1 MIDKNKFL
9 KLIEQKILWL
19 SCWMIHNA
27 NHIRSNDD
35 GLKVGGHQASSA
47 SIVSIMTALYFDILR
62 PEDRVAVKPHASP
75 VFHAIQYLSG
85 LQTKENIQNFRGFGG
100 AQSYPSRTKDVDD
113 VDISTGSVGLGVA
126 MTSFIS
132 LTQDYIENKAFGKNL
147 TKGRMIALVGD
158 AELDEGNIYE
168 CLQEGW
174 KHDLR
179 NVWWII
185 DYNRQS
191 LDGVVH
197 EGLSERLSSVFEAFG
212 WNLVV
217 LKYGKLQKEAFSEPG
232 GEQLKKWIDDCP
244 NQLYSALI
252 YEGGATFKQRVLDDI
267 GDQNI
272 VSQLINKRT
281 DEEFLDL
288 MANLGGHCVYT
299 LCDAFKN
306 IKDDKPTAFIA
317 YTIKGWGTPL
327 AGHKDN
333 HAGLMTKVQMETF
346 KSKLG
351 VIDGNE
357 WNTFLDDKS
366 NQELDKYIKSLPFQ
380 RAGHRKYKS
389 KKIEVDSNISI
400 KDTSISTQNAFGKI
414 LDQYAK
420 NNTEFSNRIITTS
433 PDVSV
438 STNLGPWINR
448 KGLFSRV
455 ESSDTFRDR
464 KIPSAQKWIFS
475 KEGQHLELGIAEMNL
490 FLMLG
495 AAGLSHELFGERLFP
510 VGTVYD
516 PFIARGL
523 DAMNYA
529 CYQDARFMLAGTP
542 SGISLAPEGGAHQ
555 SIGTPLI
562 GLSQPGLLS
571 FEPAFADELSIIM
584 SYGFDYLQM
593 ENGGSVYLRL
603 STRSIEQPHRHIDES
618 LKTNILK
625 GGYWLKKPGPNP
637 QLVIVYQG
645 VIANEVIEAAS
656 ILGERFKDI
665 GVLSI
670 TSSDNLFHDW
680 KNKSS
685 NLHTHKEQSHIE
697 VLLDY
702 ISKDTKLIT
711 VIDGHPMTL
720 SWIGSVYGHKTITLG
735 VDRFG
740 QTGNIKELFSE
751 FGIDSSSISNLGFK
765 MN

>member
-1 MIDKNKFL
+1 MIDTNKIL
-9 KLIEQKILWL
+9 KQIENKILWL

-27 NHIRSNDD
+27 NHLRENHD
-35 GLKVGGHQASSA
+35 GIKVGGHQASSA
-47 SIVSIMTALYFDILR
+47 SIVSIMTALYFNVLR

-85 LQTKENIQNFRGFGG
+85 MQTKENIQNFRGFGG

-126 MTSFIS
+126 MTSFVS
-132 LTQDYIENKAFGKNL
+132 LIQDYILKKQFGKKIP
-147 TKGRMIALVGD
+147 KGRMVALVGD
-158 AELDEGNIYE
+158 AELDEGNVYE

-212 WNLVV
+212 WNLIV
-217 LKYGKLQKEAFSEPG
+217 LKYGRLQKDAFKEPG
-232 GEQLKKWIDDCP
+232 GNLLKKWIDDCP

-252 YEGGATFKQRVLDDI
+252 YEGGAAFKKRVLDDI
-267 GDQNI
+267 GDQDI
-272 VSQLINKRT
+272 VSKLINKRS
-281 DEEFLDL
+281 DNEFLEL
-288 MANLGGHCVYT
+288 MANLGGHCVPT
-299 LCDAFKN
+299 LCDAFN
-306 IKDDKPTAFIA
+306 GINDDKPTAFIA

-333 HAGLMTKVQMETF
+333 HAGLMTKIQMDSF
-346 KSKLG
+346 KSKFG
-351 VIDGNE
+351 ITEGNE
-357 WNTFLDDKS
+357 WNSFLDAKEDL
-366 NQELDKYIKSLPFQ
+366 ELNEFIKNSPFQ
-380 RAGHRKYKS
+380 KARHRKYNS
-389 KKIEVDSNISI
+389 KKIPVDDII
-400 KDTSISTQNAFGKI
+400 LITETKISTQNAFGKI

-420 NNTEFSNRIITTS
+420 NNTEFGNRIITTS

-438 STNLGPWINR
+438 STNLGPWINK
-448 KGLFSRV
+448 KGLFSRTD
-455 ESSDTFRDR
+455 SSDTFRDR

-475 KEGQHLELGIAEMNL
+475 SQGQHIELGIAEMNL

-510 VGTVYD
+510 IGTVYD

-529 CYQDARFMLAGTP
+529 CYQDARFMIVGTP
-542 SGISLAPEGGAHQ
+542 SGVSLAPEGGAHQ

-562 GLSQPGLLS
+562 GISQPGLLS
-571 FEPAFADELSIIM
+571 YEPAFADELSIIM
-584 SYGFDYLQM
+584 NYGFNYLQD

-603 STRSIEQPHRHIDES
+603 TTRPIEQPLREINHE
-618 LKTNILK
+618 LKHNVVK
-625 GGYWLKKPGPNP
+625 GGYWLRKPGPNP
-637 QLVIVYQG
+637 EIIIIYQG
-645 VIANEVIEAAS
+645 VVASEAVEATAL
-656 ILGERFKDI
+656 LGERFKDI
-665 GVLSI
+665 GVLGI

-680 KNKSS
+680 KNKYLT
-685 NLHTHKEQSHIE
+685 NEKNNKNSHIE
-697 VLLDY
+697 DLLK
-702 ISKDTKLIT
+702 IIPKDTKIVT

-720 SWIGSVYGHKTITLG
+720 SWVGSVFGHKIIPLG
-735 VDRFG
+735 VDKFG
-740 QTGNIKELFSE
+740 QTGSLNQLFSE
-751 FGIDSSSISNLGFK
+751 FAIDSESICNLGF
-765 MN
+765 NAN

>member
-1 MIDKNKFL
+1 MEKYKFL
-9 KLIEQKILWL
+9 KQVEKRILWL

-27 NHIRSNDD
+27 NHIRENSD

-47 SIVSIMTALYFDILR
+47 SIVSIMTALYFNILK

-85 LQTKENIQNFRGFGG
+85 LQTIDKIKNFRGFGG
-100 AQSYPSRTKDVDD
+100 AQSYPSRTKDIDD

-126 MTSFIS
+126 MTSFVS
-132 LTQDYIENKAFGKNL
+132 LIQDYILSKQYKKNIS
-147 TKGRMIALVGD
+147 KGRMIALVGD
-158 AELDEGNIYE
+158 AELDEGNVYE

-212 WNLVV
+212 WNLIVI
-217 LKYGKLQKEAFSEPG
+217 KYGKFQQDAFKEPG
-232 GEQLKKWIDDCP
+232 GEELKKWIDECP

-252 YEGGATFKQRVLDDI
+252 YEGGAAFKERLLDDI
-267 GDQNI
+267 GDQNK
-272 VSQLINKRT
+272 VSALINKRS
-281 DEEFLDL
+281 DDDILDL
-288 MANLGGHCVYT
+288 MGNLGGHCVPT
-299 LCDAFKN
+299 LCKVFES

-333 HAGLMTKVQMETF
+333 HAGLMTKSQMEVF

-351 VIDGNE
+351 IIDGSE
-357 WNTFLDDKS
+357 WNSFADEKEGLDIDSHLK
-366 NQELDKYIKSLPFQ
+366 NLPFQ
-380 RAGHRKYKS
+380 KAKHRRFKS
-389 KKIEVDSNISI
+389 EKINLDDIVAI
-400 KDTSISTQNAFGKI
+400 KETKISTQNAFGKI

-420 NNTEFSNRIITTS
+420 NNSEFSDRIITTS

-438 STNLGPWINR
+438 STNLGPWVNR
-448 KGLFSRV
+448 KGLFSRNDG
-455 ESSDTFRDR
+455 SDTFRDR

-475 KEGQHLELGIAEMNL
+475 PKGQHVELGIAEMNL
-490 FLMLG
+490 FLLLG

-516 PFIARGL
+516 PFISRGL

-529 CYQDARFMLAGTP
+529 CYQDARFMIIGTP
-542 SGISLAPEGGAHQ
+542 SGVSLAPEGGAHQ

-562 GLSQPGLLS
+562 GISQPGLLS
-571 FEPAFADELSIIM
+571 YEPAFADELALIM
-584 SYGFDYLQM
+584 NYGFGYMQSDD
-593 ENGGSVYLRL
+593 GGSIYLRL
-603 STRSIEQPHRHIDES
+603 STRAIDQPLR
-618 LKTNILK
+618 NINNDLQNDILS

-637 QLVIVYQG
+637 ELILVYQG
-645 VIANEVIEAAS
+645 VTAHEVIEATGF
-656 ILGERFKDI
+656 LGDKFKDI
-665 GVLSI
+665 GVLGI
-670 TSSDNLFHDW
+670 TSSDCLFHDW
-680 KNKSS
+680 KEKNLSYGNSS
-685 NLHTHKEQSHIE
+685 ENSHIE
-697 VLLDY
+697 
-702 ISKDTKLIT
+702 KLFINVPKSTIIIT

-720 SWIGSVYGHKTITLG
+720 AWLGSVFGHKTIPLG

-740 QTGNIKELFSE
+740 QTGNIKELFAE
-751 FGIDSSSISNLGFK
+751 FMIDSESICKLGFSSH
-765 MN
+765 

>member
-1 MIDKNKFL
+1 MTDKIKLL

-27 NHIRSNDD
+27 NHIRLNDD

-100 AQSYPSRTKDVDD
+100 AQSYPSRTKDIDD

-132 LTQDYIENKAFGKNL
+132 LTQDYIANKAFGKEL

-197 EGLSERLSSVFEAFG
+197 EGLSERLGSVFEAFG

-217 LKYGKLQKEAFSEPG
+217 LKYGKLQKEAFGEPG
-232 GEQLKKWIDDCP
+232 GDQLKKWIDDCP

-272 VSQLINKRT
+272 ISTLINKRT

-288 MANLGGHCVYT
+288 MANLGGHCVHT
-299 LCDAFKN
+299 LCNAFKN

-333 HAGLMTKVQMETF
+333 HAGLMTKAQMESF

-351 VIDGNE
+351 ILDGSE
-357 WNTFLDDKS
+357 WNRFPDEETNHQLD
-366 NQELDKYIKSLPFQ
+366 EYIKNLPFQ
-380 RAGHRKYKS
+380 KAGHRKFKS

-448 KGLFSRV
+448 KGLFSRI

-464 KIPSAQKWIFS
+464 KIPSVQKWIFS
-475 KEGQHLELGIAEMNL
+475 REGQHIELGIAEMNL

-510 VGTVYD
+510 IGTVYD

-562 GLSQPGLLS
+562 GISQPGLLS
-571 FEPAFADELSIIM
+571 FEPAFADELSVIM
-584 SYGFDYLQM
+584 NYGFEYLQM

-603 STRSIEQPHRHIDES
+603 STRSIDQPHREVDEK
-618 LKTNILK
+618 LKSNILK
-625 GGYWLKKPGPNP
+625 GAYWLKNPGPNP
-637 QLVIVYQG
+637 QLIIVYQG
-645 VIANEVIEAAS
+645 VIANEVIEATAM
-656 ILGERFKDI
+656 LGEKFKDI

-670 TSSDNLFHDW
+670 TSSDNLFHEW
-680 KNKSS
+680 KANTS
-685 NLHTHKEQSHIE
+685 NLTSKKELSHIE
-697 VLLDY
+697 SLLEL
-702 ISKDTKLIT
+702 IPKDTKLIT
-711 VIDGHPMTL
+711 VLDGHPMTL
-720 SWIGSVYGHKTITLG
+720 SWLGSVFGHKTITLG

-740 QTGNIKELFSE
+740 QTGSIKDLFSE
-751 FGIDSSSISNLGFK
+751 FAIDSSSISNIGFK

>member
-1 MIDKNKFL
+1 
-9 KLIEQKILWL
+9 
-19 SCWMIHNA
+19 
-27 NHIRSNDD
+27 
-35 GLKVGGHQASSA
+35 
-47 SIVSIMTALYFDILR
+47 
-62 PEDRVAVKPHASP
+62 
-75 VFHAIQYLSG
+75 
-85 LQTKENIQNFRGFGG
+85 
-100 AQSYPSRTKDVDD
+100 
-113 VDISTGSVGLGVA
+113 
-126 MTSFIS
+126 
-132 LTQDYIENKAFGKNL
+132 
-147 TKGRMIALVGD
+147 MIALVGD

-212 WNLVV
+212 WNLIV
-217 LKYGKLQKEAFSEPG
+217 LKYGKLQEEAFNEPG
-232 GEQLKKWIDDCP
+232 GEELKKWIDDCP

-252 YEGGATFKQRVLDDI
+252 YEGGANFKTRVLDDI
-267 GDQNI
+267 GDQSN
-272 VSQLINKRT
+272 VSKLINKRS
-281 DEEFLDL
+281 DEEFLEL
-288 MANLGGHCVYT
+288 MANLGGHCIHT

-333 HAGLMTKVQMETF
+333 HAGLMTKAQMETF
-346 KSKLG
+346 KAKLG
-351 VIDGNE
+351 ILNGNE
-357 WNTFLDDKS
+357 WNSFSDEKETI
-366 NQELDKYIKSLPFQ
+366 ELDQYIKNLPFQ
-380 RAGHRKYKS
+380 KAGHRRFKS

-400 KDTSISTQNAFGKI
+400 TETSISTQNAFGKI

-420 NNTEFSNRIITTS
+420 NNTEFSKRIITTS

-475 KEGQHLELGIAEMNL
+475 REGQHVELGIAEMNL

-523 DAMNYA
+523 DGMNYA

-562 GLSQPGLLS
+562 GISQPGLLS

-584 SYGFDYLQM
+584 NYGFDYIQM

-603 STRSIEQPHRHIDES
+603 STRSIEQPHRQIDKS
-618 LKTNILK
+618 LKENIIK
-625 GGYWLKKPGPNP
+625 GGYWLKKPGANP
-637 QLVIVYQG
+637 HIIIVYQG
-645 VIANEVIEAAS
+645 VIANEVVEAAS
-656 ILGERFKDI
+656 MLGERFKDI
-665 GVLSI
+665 GILSV
-670 TSSDNLFHDW
+670 TSSDNLFHEW
-680 KNKSS
+680 KNTSS
-685 NLHTHKEQSHIE
+685 SISSQKAHSHIE
-697 VLLDY
+697 TLL
-702 ISKDTKLIT
+702 SSVPKDTKLIT

-740 QTGNIKELFSE
+740 QTGNVKELLTE
-751 FGIDSSSISNLGFK
+751 FAIDSGNISNLGFK
-765 MN
+765 FA

>member
-1 MIDKNKFL
+1 MMNKNKTL

-19 SCWMIHNA
+19 ACWMIHNA
-27 NHIRSNDD
+27 NHLRYNDD

-85 LQTKENIQNFRGFGG
+85 LQTKENIENFRGFGG
-100 AQSYPSRTKDVDD
+100 AQSYPSRTKDIDD

-132 LTQDYIENKAFGKNL
+132 LTQDYIANKTFGKDL
-147 TKGRMIALVGD
+147 PKGRMIALVGD

-212 WNLVV
+212 WNLIV
-217 LKYGKLQKEAFSEPG
+217 LKYGKLQEEAFNEPG
-232 GEQLKKWIDDCP
+232 GDELKRWIDECP

-252 YEGGATFKQRVLDDI
+252 YEGGANFKTRVLDDI
-267 GDQNI
+267 GDQSS
-272 VSQLINKRT
+272 VSKLINKRS
-281 DEEFLDL
+281 DEEFLEL
-288 MANLGGHCVYT
+288 MANLGGHCVHT

-333 HAGLMTKVQMETF
+333 HAGLMTKAQMETF
-346 KSKLG
+346 KAKLG
-351 VIDGNE
+351 ILDGNE
-357 WNTFLDDKS
+357 WNSFSDQEETI
-366 NQELDKYIKSLPFQ
+366 ELDQYIKNLPFQ
-380 RAGHRKYKS
+380 KAGHRRFKS
-389 KKIEVDSNISI
+389 KKIEVDNDILI
-400 KDTSISTQNAFGKI
+400 TDTSISTQNAFGKI

-420 NNTEFSNRIITTS
+420 NNTEFSKRIITTS

-475 KEGQHLELGIAEMNL
+475 KEGQHIELGIAEMNL

-516 PFIARGL
+516 PFVARGL

-562 GLSQPGLLS
+562 GISQPGLLS

-584 SYGFDYLQM
+584 NYGFDYLQM

-603 STRSIEQPHRHIDES
+603 STRSIEQPHRQIDES
-618 LKTNILK
+618 LKENILK
-625 GGYWLKKPGPNP
+625 GGYWLKKPGANP
-637 QLVIVYQG
+637 HIIIIYQG

-656 ILGERFKDI
+656 MLGERFKDI
-665 GVLSI
+665 GILSV

-680 KNKSS
+680 KNTSS
-685 NLHTHKEQSHIE
+685 NFSSQKAQSHIE
-697 VLLDY
+697 TLLSS
-702 ISKDTKLIT
+702 IPKDTKLIT

-720 SWIGSVYGHKTITLG
+720 SWVGSVYGHKTITLG

-740 QTGNIKELFSE
+740 QTGNIKDLFSE
-751 FGIDSSSISNLGFK
+751 FEIDSNSISKLGFTI
-765 MN
+765 N

>member
-1 MIDKNKFL
+1 MEKYKFL
-9 KLIEQKILWL
+9 KQVEKRILWL

-27 NHIRSNDD
+27 NHIRENSD

-47 SIVSIMTALYFDILR
+47 SIVSIMTALYFNILK

-85 LQTKENIQNFRGFGG
+85 LQTIDKIKNFRGFGG
-100 AQSYPSRTKDVDD
+100 AQSYPSRTKDIDD

-126 MTSFIS
+126 MTSFVS
-132 LTQDYIENKAFGKNL
+132 LIQDYILSKQYKKNMS
-147 TKGRMIALVGD
+147 KGRMIALVGD
-158 AELDEGNIYE
+158 AELDEGNVYE

-212 WNLVV
+212 WNLIVI
-217 LKYGKLQKEAFSEPG
+217 KYGKFQQDAFKEPG
-232 GEQLKKWIDDCP
+232 GEELKKWIDECP

-252 YEGGATFKQRVLDDI
+252 YEGGAAFKERLLDDI
-267 GDQNI
+267 GDQNK
-272 VSQLINKRT
+272 VSALINKRS
-281 DEEFLDL
+281 DNDILDL
-288 MANLGGHCVYT
+288 MGNLGGHCVPT
-299 LCDAFKN
+299 LCKVFES

-333 HAGLMTKVQMETF
+333 HAGLMTKSQMEVF

-351 VIDGNE
+351 IIDGSE
-357 WNTFLDDKS
+357 WNSFADEKDGLDIDSHLK
-366 NQELDKYIKSLPFQ
+366 NLPFQ
-380 RAGHRKYKS
+380 KAKHRRFKS
-389 KKIEVDSNISI
+389 EKINLDDIVAI
-400 KDTSISTQNAFGKI
+400 KETKISTQNAFGKI

-420 NNTEFSNRIITTS
+420 NNSEFSDRIITTS

-438 STNLGPWINR
+438 STNLGPWVNR
-448 KGLFSRV
+448 KGLFSRNDG
-455 ESSDTFRDR
+455 SDTFRDR

-475 KEGQHLELGIAEMNL
+475 PKGQHVELGIAEMNL
-490 FLMLG
+490 FLLLG

-516 PFIARGL
+516 PFISRGL

-529 CYQDARFMLAGTP
+529 CYQDARFMIIGTP
-542 SGISLAPEGGAHQ
+542 SGVSLAPEGGAHQ

-562 GLSQPGLLS
+562 GISQPGLLS
-571 FEPAFADELSIIM
+571 YEPAFADELALIM
-584 SYGFDYLQM
+584 NYGFGYMQSDD
-593 ENGGSVYLRL
+593 GGSIYLRL
-603 STRSIEQPHRHIDES
+603 STRAIDQPLR
-618 LKTNILK
+618 NINNDLQNDILS

-637 QLVIVYQG
+637 ELILVYQG
-645 VIANEVIEAAS
+645 VTAHEVIEATGF
-656 ILGERFKDI
+656 LGDKFKDI
-665 GVLSI
+665 GVLGI
-670 TSSDNLFHDW
+670 TSSDCLFHDW
-680 KNKSS
+680 KEKNLSYGNSS
-685 NLHTHKEQSHIE
+685 ENSHIE
-697 VLLDY
+697 
-702 ISKDTKLIT
+702 KLFINVPKSTIIIT

-720 SWIGSVYGHKTITLG
+720 AWLGSVFGHKTIPLG

-740 QTGNIKELFSE
+740 QTGNIKELFAE
-751 FGIDSSSISNLGFK
+751 FMIDSESICKLGFSSH
-765 MN
+765 